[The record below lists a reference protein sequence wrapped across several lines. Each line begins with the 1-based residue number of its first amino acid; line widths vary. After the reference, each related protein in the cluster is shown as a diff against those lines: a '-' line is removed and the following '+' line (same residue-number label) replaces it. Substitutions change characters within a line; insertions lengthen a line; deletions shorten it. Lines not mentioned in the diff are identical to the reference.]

1 MNHAGKEAVM
11 WALGHSQPE
20 TATGQKE
27 FTFLAK
33 DVVFRGTMTLEGNVR
48 VDGRIEGE
56 VHSTG
61 LLTIGEHAVIIGNI
75 MAETVI
81 ANGKIKG
88 DIIASEKITLL
99 PPGIVIGDIRT
110 PVISIEAGAIF
121 HGLSEM
127 EAATQVE
134 DHRVPSEKIHDL
146 AVYQEK
152 QRDRAC

>member
-1 MNHAGKEAVM
+1 M
-11 WALGHSQPE
+11 WALGNSQPE
-20 TATGQKE
+20 AVAGGKE

-33 DVVFRGTMTLEGNVR
+33 DVVFRGTMTLDGNVR

-61 LLTIGEHAVIIGNI
+61 SLTIGEHAVITGNI

-81 ANGKIKG
+81 ASGKIKG

-99 PPGIVIGDIRT
+99 PPGIVIGDLRT

-121 HGLSEM
+121 HGMSEM
-127 EAATQVE
+127 EAATG
-134 DHRVPSEKIHDL
+134 DGDRRVPGEQIHDL
-146 AVYQEK
+146 AG
-152 QRDRAC
+152 

>member
-1 MNHAGKEAVM
+1 M
-11 WALGHSQPE
+11 WALGNSQPE
-20 TATGQKE
+20 AVTGGKE

-33 DVVFRGTMTLEGNVR
+33 DVVFRGTMTLDGNVR

-61 LLTIGEHAVIIGNI
+61 SLTIGEHAVITGNI

-81 ANGKIKG
+81 ASGKIKG

-99 PPGIVIGDIRT
+99 PPGIVIGDLRT

-121 HGLSEM
+121 HGMSEM
-127 EAATQVE
+127 EAATG
-134 DHRVPSEKIHDL
+134 DDDRSVPGEQIHDL
-146 AVYQEK
+146 AG
-152 QRDRAC
+152 

>member
-1 MNHAGKEAVM
+1 M
-11 WALGHSQPE
+11 WALGNSQPE
-20 TATGQKE
+20 AVTGTNE

-33 DVVFRGTMTLEGNVR
+33 DVVFRGTMTLKGNVR

-61 LLTIGEHAVIIGNI
+61 SLTIGEHAVITGNI
-75 MAETVI
+75 IAETVI
-81 ANGKIKG
+81 VSGKIKG
-88 DIIASEKITLL
+88 DIIASKKITLL

-127 EAATQVE
+127 QAATGVE
-134 DHRVPSEKIHDL
+134 DHRAPSGKIHDL